1 MFKVGVYYY
10 IIMNCLYLISDIKT
24 SGFLVEILD
33 IFSLVCILFG
43 VYTIISKNPI
53 VSVLFLIGLFSTIS
67 CYLIL
72 IGLSFIG
79 ISYLLVYVGAVSIL
93 FIFILMLINVRISE
107 LLSGTNNYLP
117 LAILSIIPFVYILG
131 QNISFNFIQFNF
143 INYFYNSFFEKLYN
157 INQEQ
162 NQYFYNIIDY
172 KQEIIYASGNNWDT
186 VLMDVTNI
194 TSIGN
199 IMYSTYSIWLIIASI
214 ILLLAMVGAIAI
226 TISEKKN

>member
-1 MFKVGVYYY
+1 
-10 IIMNCLYLISDIKT
+10 MNYLYLIYDIKT
-24 SGFLVEILD
+24 NGFLIEILD
-33 IFSLVCILFG
+33 ILSLISILFG

-93 FIFILMLINVRISE
+93 FIFILMLINIRISE
-107 LLSGTNNYLP
+107 LLSDTNNYLP
-117 LAILSIIPFVYILG
+117 LAMLSVIPFIYILG
-131 QNISFNFIQFNF
+131 QDISFNSLQYNF
-143 INYFYNSFFEKLYN
+143 INYIYNSFFGNDIKIE
-157 INQEQ
+157 E
-162 NQYFYNIIDY
+162 NQYFYNIIDF
-172 KQEIIYASGNNWDT
+172 KQEITYTSSNNWDT
-186 VLMDVTNI
+186 VLIDVTNI

-199 IMYSTYSIWLIIASI
+199 IMYSAYSIWLLVVSI

-226 TISEKKN
+226 TISEKKD